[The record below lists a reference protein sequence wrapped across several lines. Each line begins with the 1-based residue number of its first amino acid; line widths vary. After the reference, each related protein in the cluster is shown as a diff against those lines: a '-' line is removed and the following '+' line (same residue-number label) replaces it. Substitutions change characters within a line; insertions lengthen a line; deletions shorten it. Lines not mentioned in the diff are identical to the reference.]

1 VTDDEHFIQ
10 KPLGPKGWLISA
22 CSGHGFKLGALTGEL
37 AAQAI
42 TAERPAAEITEIAA
56 GRRRIAA

>member
-10 KPLGPKGWLISA
+10 KPLGERGWLISA

-42 TAERPAAEITEIAA
+42 AGERTAEDVTEIAA
-56 GRRRIAA
+56 GRKRLTD